1 MPAPLTILHV
11 ITGMNVGGAEA
22 MLMKLVTHPALAAAN
37 QRHEVVSLMPAGV
50 VGRKLTQLGLPP
62 STLGMRRRIPGAR
75 QVIRLREV
83 MRQVQPAIV
92 QGWMHHGNLG
102 AMVGRLMITPQPA
115 LMWNVRHSLEDIA
128 REKPMTRQILRFEA
142 RRSSV
147 PAAIIYNSETAARQ
161 HAGIGFDNRRETIIP
176 NGFDCS
182 GFQPAADARERLRQ
196 RFGIDGTA
204 TVVAMVAR
212 NHPMKAPEMLVEAVR
227 RARDA
232 GHDLHLLMVGEGM
245 DAPAPALQLAIDFL
259 PPDRVTLAGHA
270 GDLAEWLPGVDI
282 LALPSSWGEGF
293 PNILGEAMA
302 CEVACVTTDVGD
314 SARVVGETGLVVPPR
329 DPVAMAKAL
338 GRLDRLGA
346 EGRRALGG
354 RARARVLREYSLD
367 RTVGRYTELYAR
379 IGAES
384 RAAA

>member
-22 MLMKLVTHPALAAAN
+22 MLMKLVTHPALGAAN
-37 QRHEVVSLMPAGV
+37 QRHEIVSLMPAGV

-62 STLGMRRRIPGAR
+62 STLGMRRRVPGAR

-102 AMVGRLMITPQPA
+102 AMVGRLLVSPQPA

-147 PAAIIYNSETAARQ
+147 PSAIIYNSETAARQ

-182 GFQPAADARERLRQ
+182 GFQPSADGKERLRR
-196 RFGIDGTA
+196 RFGIAGAA

-232 GHDLHLLMVGEGM
+232 GHDLHLLMAGEGM

-346 EGRRALGG
+346 DGRRSLGH

-379 IGAES
+379 IGTES